1 MRITNFWNYI
11 EEHINQHFNDNRKG
25 PDEVTKQQ
33 ETDKEDKQH
42 KTDQLQTTRYRV
54 GRKDKFYQ
62 KYITLKNWK
71 DKGNVTKGQDI
82 NDRRQGTYI
91 NDIGLNERWK

>member
-11 EEHINQHFNDNRKG
+11 EEHINQYCNDNRKG

-42 KTDQLQTTRYRV
+42 KTDQLQTTRNRV
-54 GRKDKFYQ
+54 GTKDKFYQ
-62 KYITLKNWK
+62 KYITLKKW
-71 DKGNVTKGQDI
+71 KGQRKCDK
-82 NDRRQGTYI
+82 RTRY
-91 NDIGLNERWK
+91 K